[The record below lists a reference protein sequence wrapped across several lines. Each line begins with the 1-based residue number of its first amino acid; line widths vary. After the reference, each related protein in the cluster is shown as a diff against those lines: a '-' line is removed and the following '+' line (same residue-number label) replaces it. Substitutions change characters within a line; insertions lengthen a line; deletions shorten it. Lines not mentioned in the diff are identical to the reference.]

1 MSCHVAFY
9 KAPVFDSYT
18 TSGLSSLIDNIETY
32 NEALVSNFA
41 TFKSSYSGVTGIV
54 YNTTDAFFTV
64 IDNPTAYGAS
74 SDTTC
79 MNTDG
84 TSCVWYDNYHPGQA
98 IQKLVAKGLVS
109 ALSGI
114 FSF

>member
-1 MSCHVAFY
+1 MFA
-9 KAPVFDSYT
+9 SYT
-18 TSGLSSLIDNIETY
+18 TSELSSLIDNIETY
-32 NEALVSNFA
+32 NTDLVSNFA
-41 TFKSSYSGVTGIV
+41 TFKSSYSGVTGTV
-54 YNTTDAFFTV
+54 FNTSDAFWTV

-79 MNTDG
+79 SNTDG
-84 TSCVWYDNYHPGQA
+84 TTCVWYDNYHPGQA
-98 IQKLVAKGLVS
+98 IQKLVAEGLVS